1 MPKIKFVYVVTKR
14 VLLYNSLYKNIVTEN
29 RTFRNELHSGI
40 EILKLLIGTQ

>member
-1 MPKIKFVYVVTKR
+1 MLSPR
-14 VLLYNSLYKNIVTEN
+14 ELYYITSSSLYKNFVTEN